1 MNKKI
6 IKIKIRSV
14 YKMGQSIKDIVELN
28 FLGVLS

>member
-14 YKMGQSIKDIVELN
+14 CKMGQSIKEIRDRLN
-28 FLGVLS
+28 E